1 MDKSQS
7 GKQQFEGIVKI
18 LGAGRA
24 YDGTMSKEKSGGNEG
39 MSVYSIYFSPTGGTA
54 KVMDIVAD
62 VWKADAQIDL
72 SVFCLL
78 YTSRCV

>member
-24 YDGTMSKEKSGGNEG
+24 YDGTMS
-39 MSVYSIYFSPTGGTA
+39 
-54 KVMDIVAD
+54 
-62 VWKADAQIDL
+62 
-72 SVFCLL
+72 
-78 YTSRCV
+78 